1 MNIKGFNLHVL
12 SDENTIRFLF
22 LFSKQFGEITF
33 LSEILSQECV
43 FFKIWAK
50 KLIIYALKRL
60 TRTNLF

>member
-22 LFSKQFGEITF
+22 LFSKQFGEIKF
-33 LSEILSQECV
+33 LSEILNQECV

-50 KLIIYALKRL
+50 KLIIYALNRL